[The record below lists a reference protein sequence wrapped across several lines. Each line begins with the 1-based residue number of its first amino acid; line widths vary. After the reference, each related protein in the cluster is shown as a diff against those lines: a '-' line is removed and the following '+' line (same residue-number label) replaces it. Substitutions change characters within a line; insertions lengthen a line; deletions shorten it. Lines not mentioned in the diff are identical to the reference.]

1 MGRIIIVGKSAAAN
15 WAGRWARGGRPDPLI
30 GNSVPDRSSGRS
42 INIGDTVSY
51 GDNFGTGKVTH
62 ILKNS
67 SGTKYKVDNKYWDKQ
82 GVKKTPKKKG
92 K

>member
-1 MGRIIIVGKSAAAN
+1 MAN
-15 WAGRWARGGRPDPLI
+15 P
-30 GNSVPDRSSGRS
+30 VPNRSSGRAIS
-42 INIGDTVSY
+42 IGDTVSY

-67 SGTKYKVDNKYWDKQ
+67 SGTKYKVDNKYWNEQ
-82 GVKKTPKKKG
+82 GVSKIFKKKG